1 MKFKDSS
8 VSIKKVLIL
17 AIISIFIGSG
27 LGIVGSISKYE
38 FSKINEK
45 NEVILAKIN
54 AQEKVL
60 EESKVYLNTLASKET
75 ELKNKKEEILKV
87 EKEAKAEKERLEK
100 AEAERIAKAEAE
112 AKAKA
117 EQEKIDKVED
127 EKVAS
132 ANTASQNSGNNGNS
146 VANQEP
152 IGVMVWRTATGKKY
166 HKINNCGNTNP
177 NNATYITRES
187 AESQGLTPCSKCY

>member
-75 ELKNKKEEILKV
+75 ELKNKKEEILEV

-100 AEAERIAKAEAE
+100 AEA
-112 AKAKA
+112 
-117 EQEKIDKVED
+117 D
-127 EKVAS
+127 
-132 ANTASQNSGNNGNS
+132 TASQNSGNNGNS

>member
-100 AEAERIAKAEAE
+100 AEAERIAKA
-112 AKAKA
+112 KA

>member
-1 MKFKDSS
+1 LKFKDSS

-100 AEAERIAKAEAE
+100 AEAERIAKA
-112 AKAKA
+112 KA